1 MSAAMTAAE
10 AEKAAQI
17 KEEEMERLALQDEI
31 AKSFEK
37 LAMAAMPFVE
47 SMAAL
52 LQNVGAVKALMVGIA
67 AIKLTSLIAGFAGV
81 IAKLYTM
88 IPLLTAKVSLQTF
101 GLGVATTVA
110 ATALGV
116 AAFNSM
122 KMKDGIIDS
131 QGGMVVSGP
140 KGSISLDRED
150 TIVANK
156 NGVIAGTNLGGGGGN
171 NAAMMERMDRL
182 IAATER
188 GSTITMDGNL
198 VGRSVADNTSALG

>member
-1 MSAAMTAAE
+1 
-10 AEKAAQI
+10 
-17 KEEEMERLALQDEI
+17 
-31 AKSFEK
+31 
-37 LAMAAMPFVE
+37 
-47 SMAAL
+47 
-52 LQNVGAVKALMVGIA
+52 MVGIA

-101 GLGVATTVA
+101 GLGVAATVA

>member
-1 MSAAMTAAE
+1 
-10 AEKAAQI
+10 
-17 KEEEMERLALQDEI
+17 
-31 AKSFEK
+31 
-37 LAMAAMPFVE
+37 
-47 SMAAL
+47 
-52 LQNVGAVKALMVGIA
+52 
-67 AIKLTSLIAGFAGV
+67 
-81 IAKLYTM
+81 M